1 MLGAMFGG
9 MLEYTSLIAGTSAV
23 YLLAMFAF
31 LAIAGLQKRASAVS
45 IAVSP
50 ANEGTFTC
58 RQE

>member
-1 MLGAMFGG
+1 MFGG

-31 LAIAGLQKRASAVS
+31 LAIAGLQKRASAFS

-58 RQE
+58 RQG